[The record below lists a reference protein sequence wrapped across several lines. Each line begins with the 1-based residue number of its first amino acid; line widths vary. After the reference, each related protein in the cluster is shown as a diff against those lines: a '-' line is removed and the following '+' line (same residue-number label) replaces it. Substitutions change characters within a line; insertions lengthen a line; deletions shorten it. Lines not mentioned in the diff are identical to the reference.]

1 MIRAEDMVCCNAPE
15 RCDDQDCRV
24 RQRWAEER
32 HDEAMKRVNE
42 TPVDGDALVCAWC
55 STPMDGPAPH
65 VPSDLCQRCYDALPG
80 LGVPPVRDL

>member
-24 RQRWAEER
+24 RQRWAESQRDER
-32 HDEAMKRVNE
+32 IAAINRA
-42 TPVDGDALVCAWC
+42 PLVEEQL
-55 STPMDGPAPH
+55 DGPAPH